1 VALKI
6 LIATTNSAKV
16 AEYLRLLAGI
26 LLELTTPVLENVTHH
41 PEETGSTFE
50 ENALLKARFYS
61 RATGLVALADDSG
74 LEVDALGGSPGV
86 RSARFGGPDAT
97 DQDRNRLV
105 LMELEGVPQAQRS
118 ARFRCVIALV
128 WPNGRQE
135 TFDGTC
141 EGYIA
146 SRPSGD
152 AGFGYDPI
160 FYYPE
165 LGKTFGEVDP
175 DVKNRHSHRGKAAR
189 KVLQRLK
196 EAASAASK
204 T

>member
-1 VALKI
+1 MALKI

-16 AEYLRLLAGI
+16 AEYRRLLAGI
-26 LLELTTPVLENVTHH
+26 PLELTTPVLEKVTHH

-61 RATGLVALADDSG
+61 GATGLVALADDSG

-86 RSARFGGPDAT
+86 RSARFGGADAT

-105 LMELEGVPQAQRS
+105 LTELEGVPQAQRS
-118 ARFRCVIALV
+118 ARFRCVIALA

-146 SRPSGD
+146 SQPGGD

-160 FYYPE
+160 FYFPE
-165 LGKTFGEVDP
+165 LGKTFGEVGP
-175 DVKNRHSHRGKAAR
+175 DVKNQHSHRGKAAR

-196 EAASAASK
+196 EEASAASK
-204 T
+204 A

>member
-1 VALKI
+1 M
-6 LIATTNSAKV
+6 
-16 AEYLRLLAGI
+16 
-26 LLELTTPVLENVTHH
+26 
-41 PEETGSTFE
+41 
-50 ENALLKARFYS
+50 KARFYS

-135 TFDGTC
+135 TFDGIC

-146 SRPSGD
+146 SRASGD

-175 DVKNRHSHRGKAAR
+175 DVKDRHSHRGKAAR

-196 EAASAASK
+196 EEASAASK

>member
-1 VALKI
+1 VTLKI
-6 LIATTNSAKV
+6 LIATTNPGKV
-16 AEYLRLLAGI
+16 AEYRRLLAGI
-26 LLELTTPVLENVTHH
+26 PLELTTPVLENVTHH

-74 LEVDALGGSPGV
+74 LEVDALGGGPGV
-86 RSARFGGPDAT
+86 RSARFGGADAT
-97 DQDRNRLV
+97 DQDRNHLV
-105 LMELEGVPQAQRS
+105 LTELKGVSQAQRS
-118 ARFRCVIALV
+118 ARFRCVIALA
-128 WPNGRQE
+128 WPNGREE

-146 SRPSGD
+146 SQPGGD

-175 DVKNRHSHRGKAAR
+175 DVKDRHSHRGKAAR

-196 EAASAASK
+196 EEASAASK
-204 T
+204 S

>member
-1 VALKI
+1 MALKI
-6 LIATTNSAKV
+6 LIATTNSAKL

-61 RATGLVALADDSG
+61 RTTGLVALADDSG

-86 RSARFGGPDAT
+86 RSARFGGPDGT

-141 EGYIA
+141 EGCIA

-175 DVKNRHSHRGKAAR
+175 DVKDRHSHRGKAAR

>member
-1 VALKI
+1 M
-6 LIATTNSAKV
+6 
-16 AEYLRLLAGI
+16 
-26 LLELTTPVLENVTHH
+26 
-41 PEETGSTFE
+41 
-50 ENALLKARFYS
+50 KARFYS

-86 RSARFGGPDAT
+86 RSARFGGPDGT

-105 LMELEGVPQAQRS
+105 LMELEGGPQAQRS

-146 SRPSGD
+146 SRASGD

-175 DVKNRHSHRGKAAR
+175 DVKDRHSHRGKAAR

-196 EAASAASK
+196 EEASAASK

>member
-1 VALKI
+1 M
-6 LIATTNSAKV
+6 
-16 AEYLRLLAGI
+16 
-26 LLELTTPVLENVTHH
+26 
-41 PEETGSTFE
+41 
-50 ENALLKARFYS
+50 KARFYS

-135 TFDGTC
+135 TFDGIC

-175 DVKNRHSHRGKAAR
+175 DVKDRHSHRGKAAR

-196 EAASAASK
+196 EEASAASK

>member
-26 LLELTTPVLENVTHH
+26 PLELTTPVLENVIHH

-61 RATGLVALADDSG
+61 RTTGLVALADDSG

-86 RSARFGGPDAT
+86 RSARFGGGDAT
-97 DQDRNRLV
+97 DQDRSRLV

-135 TFDGTC
+135 TFDGTS

-175 DVKNRHSHRGKAAR
+175 DVKDRHSHRGKAAR